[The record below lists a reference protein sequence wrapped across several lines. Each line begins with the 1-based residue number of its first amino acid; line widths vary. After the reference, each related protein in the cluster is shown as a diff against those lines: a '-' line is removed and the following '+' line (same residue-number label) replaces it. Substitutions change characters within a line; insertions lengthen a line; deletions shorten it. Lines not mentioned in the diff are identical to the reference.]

1 MIRKLARFV
10 NVLLIAAGVAAIGL
24 FALCF
29 TATPWHIYHWLGNDP
44 FKLDRDPDYI
54 VIMGGGGIPSESA
67 LMRTYEGAT
76 AAKRFPEARIII
88 ALPSDSSTKRDDAY
102 RMRHELVIRGV
113 RARRVAHD
121 LKGRN
126 TREQALGVAEMI
138 GPGTNAVLLITS
150 PEHVKR
156 ALLAFRK
163 AGCRNIAGQPAYEV
177 ALESDLQ
184 YKAESLGGSKIPV
197 PDVGE
202 RIMLRYTFWNNVRYL
217 GDSAREL
224 CALGY
229 YRLKGWI

>member
-1 MIRKLARFV
+1 MIKKLARFV
-10 NVLLIAAGVAAIGL
+10 EVLLIAAGVAAIGL

-29 TATPWHIYHWLGNDP
+29 TSAPWHIYHWLGHDP
-44 FKLDRDPDYI
+44 FQLDRDPDYI
-54 VIMGGGGIPSESA
+54 VVMGGGGIPSESG
-67 LMRTYEGAT
+67 LMRTYQGAV
-76 AAKRFPEARIII
+76 AAKKFPKARIVI
-88 ALPSDSSTKRDDAY
+88 ALPSDSDTRYNDAF

-113 RARRVAHD
+113 RAKRVAYD

-126 TREQALGVAEMI
+126 TREQALGVAAMI
-138 GPGTNAVLLITS
+138 EPGTNAVLLITS

-184 YKAESLGGSKIPV
+184 YDADSLGGSNIPV

-202 RIMLRYTFWNNVRYL
+202 KIMLRYTFWNNVRYIA
-217 GDSAREL
+217 DSAREL